1 MHFRNRIQAVDTL
14 EGAGQ
19 KAVCR
24 GAGETEDSTSGGGRR
39 HGNVTPQDLMSSM
52 EAQEGRGVEEDPQI
66 SGLDHWVVS
75 LDETAK

>member
-1 MHFRNRIQAVDTL
+1 MLGRQ
-14 EGAGQ
+14 
-19 KAVCR
+19 
-24 GAGETEDSTSGGGRR
+24 DSTSGGGRR